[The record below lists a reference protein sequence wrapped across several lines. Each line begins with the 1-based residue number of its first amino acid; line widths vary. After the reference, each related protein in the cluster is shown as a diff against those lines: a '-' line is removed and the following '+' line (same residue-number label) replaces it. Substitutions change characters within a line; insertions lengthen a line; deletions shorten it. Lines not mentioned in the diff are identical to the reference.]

1 MITSLYLV
9 LVSLSMFRLY
19 LLSDLMYI
27 FTGIIVNMFKT
38 GLIVFAL
45 NVCFCTIWY
54 IAVQAR
60 TSVSSSIFPLLHP
73 LYVVSH

>member
-9 LVSLSMFRLY
+9 LVSMFRSY
-19 LLSDLMYI
+19 LLSDLLYI

-45 NVCFCTIWY
+45 NVFFCTIWY

-60 TSVSSSIFPLLHP
+60 TSVSSSIFLLLHP
-73 LYVVSH
+73 LYVVNH

>member
-9 LVSLSMFRLY
+9 LVSLY
-19 LLSDLMYI
+19 VPVILLSDLLYM

-45 NVCFCTIWY
+45 NVFFSTIWY

-60 TSVSSSIFPLLHP
+60 TSVSSSIFLLLYP
-73 LYVVSH
+73 LYVVNH